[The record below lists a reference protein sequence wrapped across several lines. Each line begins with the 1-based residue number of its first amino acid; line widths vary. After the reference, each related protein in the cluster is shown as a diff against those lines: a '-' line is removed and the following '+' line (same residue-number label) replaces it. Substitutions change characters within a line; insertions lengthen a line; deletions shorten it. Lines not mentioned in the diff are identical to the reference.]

1 MKVVISEP
9 VLRGGYTDSKLRRS
23 KDIDRRDPKFGVLTV
38 HGSNFTKNKKNLK
51 NLIFSVR
58 RASQSWG
65 GRFFLYKS
73 IRENPLKSVVFEVV
87 FDFKTTPRPGKSRF
101 FKNVKRLIK
110 YSP

>member
-51 NLIFSVR
+51 NLNFFGQEGLSKL
-58 RASQSWG
+58 
-65 GRFFLYKS
+65 GRTVF
-73 IRENPLKSVVFEVV
+73 PL
-87 FDFKTTPRPGKSRF
+87 
-101 FKNVKRLIK
+101 
-110 YSP
+110 